1 MLTGMGAD
9 GADAML
15 RMREAGAATIALD
28 IVGVLAR
35 ANRKYIDG
43 NPAREKVFLQLLKT
57 LRELFVL
64 VSERDIVIRHI
75 DQAESEIEALVE
87 ELHAQACTL
96 HVQQGLGDL
105 VQLDFPQP
113 QMHRDEGGDIDFV
126 HESASVKITEGNPG
140 KLRLDSTSID
150 GEATS
155 ADLPIDELRAVTLAV
170 AAGQVIWESACTE
183 IPS

>member
-1 MLTGMGAD
+1 
-9 GADAML
+9 
-15 RMREAGAATIALD
+15 GAATTALD

-75 DQAESEIEALVE
+75 DQAESEIEAL
-87 ELHAQACTL
+87 
-96 HVQQGLGDL
+96 GDL
-105 VQLDFPQP
+105 VQLDFPRP

-126 HESASVKITEGNPG
+126 HESASVKITKSNPG
-140 KLRLDSTSID
+140 KLRLDSTSIN
-150 GEATS
+150 GEATI
-155 ADLPIDELRAVTLAV
+155 ADIPIDELRAVTLAV
-170 AAGQVIWESACTE
+170 AAGRVIWESACAE

>member
-1 MLTGMGAD
+1 M
-9 GADAML
+9 
-15 RMREAGAATIALD
+15 
-28 IVGVLAR
+28 
-35 ANRKYIDG
+35 
-43 NPAREKVFLQLLKT
+43 LKT

-75 DQAESEIEALVE
+75 DQAESEIEVLVE
-87 ELHAQACTL
+87 EMHAQACTL

-126 HESASVKITEGNPG
+126 HESASVKITEG
-140 KLRLDSTSID
+140 K
-150 GEATS
+150 ATS
-155 ADLPIDELRAVTLAV
+155 ADIPIDELRAVTLAV

-183 IPS
+183 IPC